1 MERTSLY
8 DRISAKRI
16 ADEEAARK
24 AALEAPVVEA
34 VPEPD
39 PEPVTP
45 LQDVPSS
52 FNFGGLNLAFPESA
66 LFREIQATIEYK
78 GEPLT
83 LSVKRKDVMLGET
96 LEALFESSVQAFRAR
111 DKELRI
117 IRQRGCTLVG
127 CAAKALDFHFKE
139 GSAEQHARLVG
150 ALVPVAGR
158 DVLQWLEISCL
169 IDPTKPD
176 LSLWLADFDSMLGG
190 LAAH

>member
-1 MERTSLY
+1 MARPSLY

-34 VPEPD
+34 VPEPE

-45 LQDVPSS
+45 LQDVPTS
-52 FNFGGLNLAFPESA
+52 FNFSGFTLAFPESM
-66 LFREIQATIEYK
+66 LFREIQATVEYK
-78 GEPLT
+78 GETLT
-83 LSVKRKDVMLGET
+83 LSVKRKDVMQGET
-96 LEALFESSVQAFRAR
+96 LEALFEHSVQAFREH
-111 DKELRI
+111 DPELRI
-117 IRQRGCTLVG
+117 IRRRDCTLAG
-127 CAAKALDFHFKE
+127 CAAKALDFHFKV
-139 GSAEQHARLVG
+139 GSEEHHARLVG
-150 ALVPVAGR
+150 ALVPLAGK

-176 LSLWLADFDSMLGG
+176 LSLWMADFDSMLSG